1 MLNIQN
7 QMLCCFVLNTYG
19 PAHQLIKINEEMA
32 ELNQEAC
39 KILLSE
45 GPIRPTEHFREELA
59 DVAVMLQQAMMMFG
73 ITDKEI
79 NQRSKDKLVRTIK
92 MRLKERRHET
102 IIDEADNPGEAPDEE
117 EQPADFESRE

>member
-19 PAHQLIKINEEMA
+19 PAHQLIKLNEEMA

-59 DVAVMLQQAMMMFG
+59 DVAVMLQQAIMMFG
-73 ITDKEI
+73 ISKDEINLRAMEKLKRAIKRSGDYYGVSNKADYPSEAEDKE
-79 NQRSKDKLVRTIK
+79 KFP
-92 MRLKERRHET
+92 
-102 IIDEADNPGEAPDEE
+102 ADNEG
-117 EQPADFESRE
+117 RE